1 MGIREK
7 NPIIVLGE
15 ATSPYLFLDMNTIF
29 SFILVLG
36 LLIFVH
42 EFGHFLFAKLFGV
55 RVLKFSLGFGP
66 RVAGK
71 VVGETE
77 YVISAFPLGGFVK
90 MFGEN
95 PDEQQVADADRKV
108 SFAHKPVWQRFC
120 IVLAGPVFNLLFA
133 VVLFFFVFFIVGIP
147 TPVDTT
153 RIGKVNENSPAAQAG
168 LQKGDEILRINDKET
183 VAWADVL
190 TAVKDSV
197 GRPLTIVVQRGGEQL
212 TMTVK
217 PSIDAVKNV
226 FGEEV
231 EQRYMIGIMKAD
243 DVTWEPSGPFEA
255 LENACLQTWMY
266 IDLTVTGF
274 VKIIQQVVPAS
285 EIGGPILIAQIAG
298 EQMKAGWLN
307 LIYFMSLLSV
317 NLGILNLLPIPVL
330 DGGHLVFLTLE
341 GLRRKPLNERA
352 QIIAQ
357 QVGIGLLGTLM
368 IFVFYND
375 IVRLFH

>member
-1 MGIREK
+1 
-7 NPIIVLGE
+7 
-15 ATSPYLFLDMNTIF
+15 MNTVF

-66 RVAGK
+66 KLIGK
-71 VVGETE
+71 TIGETE

-95 PDEQQVADADRKV
+95 PDEQDVAQADLGR
-108 SFAHKPVWQRFC
+108 SFAHKPVWQRFG
-120 IVLAGPVFNLLFA
+120 IVLAGPLFNLAFS
-133 VVLFFFVFFIVGIP
+133 VVLFFSIFWMFGLP

-153 RIGKVNENSPAAQAG
+153 RIGQVNADSPAAQAG
-168 LQKGDEILRINDKET
+168 LQAGDQIQQINGKAI
-183 VAWADVL
+183 VQWLDVL
-190 TAVKDSV
+190 EAVKESRGESLQVQVKREDALLA
-197 GRPLTIVVQRGGEQL
+197 LTVTPAIS
-212 TMTVK
+212 
-217 PSIDAVKNV
+217 PVKNV

-231 EQRYMIGIMKAD
+231 EQRYMIGIVKAD
-243 DVTWEPSGPFEA
+243 DLIYEKVGIGEA
-255 LENACLQTWMY
+255 FVNGCLQTWMY
-266 IDLTVTGF
+266 MSLTVMGF

-298 EQMKAGWLN
+298 EQMRAGWMN
-307 LIYFMSLLSV
+307 LCFFMGLLSV

-341 GLRRKPLNERA
+341 GIRRKPLGERA

-375 IVRLFH
+375 IVRILS

>member
-1 MGIREK
+1 MTT
-7 NPIIVLGE
+7 L
-15 ATSPYLFLDMNTIF
+15 F

-42 EFGHFLFAKLFGV
+42 ELGHFLFAKLFGV

-66 RVAGK
+66 KVAGK

-77 YVISAFPLGGFVK
+77 YVISAFPLGGYVK

-95 PDEQQVADADRKV
+95 PDEQQIAPEDKNV
-108 SFAHKPVWQRFC
+108 SFAHKAVWQRFMV
-120 IVLAGPVFNLLFA
+120 VLAGPLFNLLFA
-133 VVLFFFVFFIVGIP
+133 VVLFFLVFATVGVP
-147 TPVDTT
+147 TAVDTT
-153 RIGKVNENSPAAQAG
+153 RIGKVNENSPAAAAG
-168 LQKGDEILRINDKET
+168 MQTDDVILAINGEKT
-183 VAWADVL
+183 VAWLDVL
-190 TAVKDSV
+190 EGVKSSEGQPV
-197 GRPLTIVVQRGGEQL
+197 EVLIQRGGEEIAL
-212 TMTVK
+212 EIV
-217 PSIDAVKNV
+217 PEIDTVKNV

-231 EQRYMIGIMKAD
+231 EQRFMIGIMKAD
-243 DVTWEPSGPFEA
+243 ELTYEKTSIFGA
-255 LENACLQTWMY
+255 LQNACKQTWMY
-266 IDLTVTGF
+266 ITLTVLGF
-274 VKIIQQVVPAS
+274 IKIIQQVVPAS

-330 DGGHLVFLTLE
+330 DGGHLVFLTIE
-341 GLRRKPLNERA
+341 GLRRKPMNERA
-352 QIIAQ
+352 QIVAQ

>member
-1 MGIREK
+1 
-7 NPIIVLGE
+7 
-15 ATSPYLFLDMNTIF
+15 MNTLF

-42 EFGHFLFAKLFGV
+42 ELGHFLFAKLFGV

-95 PDEQQVADADRKV
+95 PDEQQVPEAEKKV
-108 SFAHKPVWQRFC
+108 SFAHKPVWQRFS
-120 IVLAGPVFNLLFA
+120 IVLAGPVFNLLFS
-133 VVLFFFVFFIVGIP
+133 VVLFFLVFLLVGIP

-168 LQKGDEILRINDKET
+168 IQKNDEILRINGRET
-183 VAWADVL
+183 LVWQDVL
-190 TAVKDSV
+190 EAVKESA
-197 GRPLTIVVQRGGEQL
+197 GNQLTITVRRGGEQL
-212 TMTVK
+212 SMEVR
-217 PSIDAVKNV
+217 PAIDAVKNV

-243 DVTWEPSGPFEA
+243 DVTWEATGPIDA
-255 LENACLQTWMY
+255 VKNACLQTWMY